1 MNERNAIGKRI
12 AGLGGFKAAR
22 VCALLA
28 VAVLCA
34 QSLAAYSGANKFYKQ
49 GRMAEAREDYDTALA
64 DFRKAMDKSP
74 KDLRYR
80 TAYYRVLTS
89 AEGAHMTKGRRFLAQ
104 GDRSNAL
111 LEFMRAAE
119 IDPGNE
125 AAQQAIT
132 DVKVELGKSP
142 LNSDVAAPAIQSKES
157 DIADMGTPPLLRT
170 VSNEPLTVKMTED
183 SKKIYEAIGRA
194 AGVNILFDPDYQ
206 SKRITVD
213 ASNVSLTDALRIVGT
228 ISNTFWRP
236 VTPNTIFVAAN
247 TRTKHT
253 ELDEQAVETFYLT
266 NAWQP
271 NDLTDVQTAL
281 RNVLPQV
288 KVAAVASQNSIVVRG
303 TPDELLLAEKL
314 VNDLDKPR
322 GEVIVD
328 VSVLEVSKNWE
339 RNIGLN
345 WPSNVGFQ
353 LQPLQSTTNSTTT
366 TTGTTPTGT
375 TTTGNG
381 LTLSNLGGLNSNNIA
396 VTVGQATANLL
407 LTDSTTTILQNPRI
421 RSTDGQKATMKIG
434 SKIPIATGSFSSG
447 IGVAAGAYPAAET
460 QFQYQDVGVNI
471 ELTPTVHYD
480 HQVTMKLKIEVTAQS
495 GSVTIEGVTEPI
507 ISQRTTEA
515 VIRLQE
521 GEASILGG
529 ILNKQDTVSWN
540 GIPGLSSIPL
550 VKYLFGNKDHTIA
563 DDEIVF
569 MLVPHIVR
577 AQNLTPSNL
586 RMVDAG
592 IGQNIQLRR
601 VSNSASAPAG
611 QGAATPGQVAN
622 ATAGTVPGGSEENAA
637 PTAMAEMRK
646 SADALPPPITNL
658 PAGTAPP
665 ITNQPASTAP
675 PPQFQLTVPTTPVTA
690 GSMFAVPIQISDA
703 QEVESV
709 PLQIS
714 YDPKMVALVNIN
726 SGDFLSKD
734 GQAVAI
740 VHRDDPPGKMY
751 LNVSRPP
758 SASGVS
764 GAGTICVLR
773 FQAKQAGDA
782 HITITKAGVQDAN
795 DRQTDAATVDAK
807 VTIQ

>member
-1 MNERNAIGKRI
+1 MIERNAMGKRI
-12 AGLGGFKAAR
+12 TGRGGFNA
-22 VCALLA
+22 VCMFALFL
-28 VAVLCA
+28 VAVPGVQTA
-34 QSLAAYSGANKFYKQ
+34 GAYSAAGKFYKQ
-49 GRMAEAREDYDTALA
+49 GQMAEAREEYDTALL
-64 DFRKAMDKSP
+64 DYRKAMEKSP

-89 AEGAHMTKGRRFLAQ
+89 AEGVHMAKGRRFLSQ

-125 AAQQAIT
+125 AAQQAIS
-132 DVKVELGKSP
+132 DVKLELGRVP
-142 LNSDVAAPAIQSKES
+142 MTSDVAAPVIESKDS
-157 DIADMGTPPLLRT
+157 DIAGMGAPPELHT

-353 LQPLQSTTNSTTT
+353 LQPLQSTTTATTT
-366 TTGTTPTGT
+366 PTTPTGT
-375 TTTGNG
+375 TPTGNG

-396 VTVGQATANLL
+396 VTVGAATANLL

-495 GSVTIEGVTEPI
+495 GQVTIEGVTEPI

-515 VIRLQE
+515 VIRMQE

-550 VKYLFGNKDHTIA
+550 IKYLFGNKDHTIA

-577 AQNLTPSNL
+577 AQHLTPSNL

-592 IGQNIQLRR
+592 VGQNIQLRR
-601 VSNSASAPAG
+601 VDNSVPAPAG
-611 QGAATPGQVAN
+611 PGAQPSVKPGN
-622 ATAGTVPGGSEENAA
+622 AAVGTVPGGSTENAA
-637 PTAMAEMRK
+637 PAAMADMRK
-646 SADALPPPITNL
+646 SADALPAPI
-658 PAGTAPP
+658 PD
-665 ITNQPASTAP
+665 QPTSTSP
-675 PPQFQLTVPTTPVTA
+675 PPPKFQLAVPPTPVST
-690 GSMFAVPIQISDA
+690 GSTFAVPIQISDA

-709 PLQIS
+709 PLQIN

-773 FQAKQAGDA
+773 FQAKQTGAA
-782 HITITKAGVQDAN
+782 HITIIKAGVQDVN
-795 DRQTDAATVDAK
+795 ERQTDAATVDAQ